1 MSLTTPPKVRQL
13 QRALYAKAKAK
24 PSYRFYALYDKIYRK
39 DVLLWAWSCCRANGG
54 SSGVDGQSF
63 EGIEA
68 KGVEAWLEQL
78 AKELKEKTYQPQA
91 VRRVMIPKPDGK
103 QRPLGIPSIKDR
115 VAQMAAVIVLEAI
128 FEADLT
134 EEQYA
139 YRPQRSAHDAISA
152 VHGLLNRGYREV
164 VDADLSSYF
173 DTIPH
178 QELMKS
184 IARRVSDGAM
194 LALIKSWLDMAV
206 EEDDA
211 KGGKRR
217 TTLNKDSGR
226 GTPQGAPISPLL
238 ANLYMRRFLLGWKQG
253 GWERKLKAHIVNYAD
268 DFVILCRGTAEQA
281 QQRMEK
287 MMDKLKL
294 KVNQQKTRICRVPE
308 ESFDFLGYTLGQCYR
323 SQTGQAYIGT
333 KPSKKRVARVCE
345 KLSQMTQRK
354 WCWKETEDLVGELN
368 RVVKG
373 WGNYFRL
380 GSVSKAYR
388 SVDSHVRYRLRQWL
402 CHKHKVRATERDRFR
417 DEYLYAQLGLY
428 RLERFSTNLPW
439 AKAT

>member
-1 MSLTTPPKVRQL
+1 MSLTTPPKVRQM
-13 QRALYAKAKAK
+13 QRALYAKAKAN
-24 PSYRFYALYDKIYRK
+24 PTYRFYALYDKIYRK
-39 DVLLWAWSCCRANGG
+39 DMLLWAWSCCRANGG
-54 SSGVDGQSF
+54 SSGVDRQSF
-63 EGIEA
+63 EEIEA
-68 KGVEAWLEQL
+68 KGVETWLDQL
-78 AKELKEKTYQPQA
+78 AKELKQKTYRPQA
-91 VRRVMIPKPDGK
+91 VQRVLIPKPDGK
-103 QRPLGIPSIKDR
+103 KRPLGIPTIKDR

-139 YRPQRSAHDAISA
+139 YRPQRSAHDAVNE

-178 QELMKS
+178 HELMKS

-194 LALIKSWLDMAV
+194 LALIESWLEMAV
-206 EEDDA
+206 EEDDG
-211 KGGKRR
+211 KGGRRR
-217 TTLNKDSGR
+217 TTLNKDSSR

-253 GWERKLKAHIVNYAD
+253 GWERKLKARIVNYAD
-268 DFVILCRGTAEQA
+268 DFVILCGGKPQQA
-281 QQRMEK
+281 QEEMERM
-287 MMDKLKL
+287 MRKLKL
-294 KVNQQKTRICRVPE
+294 TVNQQKTRICRVPE
-308 ESFDFLGYTLGQCYR
+308 ESFDFLGYTMGRCYQA
-323 SQTGQAYIGT
+323 QTGKAYIGT

-345 KLSQMTQRK
+345 KISQMTHRK
-354 WCWKETEDLVGELN
+354 WCWKNTEDLVGELN
-368 RVVKG
+368 LVLKG

-388 SVDSHVRYRLRQWL
+388 TVDSHTRHRLRQWL
-402 CHKHKVRATERDRFR
+402 CHKHKVRGSDRNGFW
-417 DEYLYAQLGLY
+417 DADLYQKLGLF